1 MILYGRALDTLL
13 VIAVAFFECYCEKNI
28 LICCHCNDLRIGQDV
43 IASAQL
49 AANLGMPVLDVP
61 LEALRCNVGG
71 LLERNDTNVLPKSV
85 LFAVLAN
92 LNLMCAGL
100 EQESQTG
107 AGQKEDTAACVF
119 GIGLEEVQV
128 VKLGETLIYATA
140 DTTKRNNV
148 NSVGVFVA
156 DPVDCFGEIG
166 RVLISVAND
175 LRRGRLRRVEVAD
188 RWSQG
193 IEVANDELKVRLW
206 QKLIRAF
213 HSRANLLFLRNG

>member
-1 MILYGRALDTLL
+1 MILYVRALDTLL

-28 LICCHCNDLRIGQDV
+28 LICCHCNDLGIGQDV

-49 AANLGMPVLDVP
+49 AANLSMPVLDIP
-61 LEALRCNVGG
+61 FEALRCNIGG
-71 LLERNDTNVLPKSV
+71 LLERNDTNVLSKSV

-92 LNLMCAGL
+92 LNLMGTGL

-107 AGQKEDTAACVF
+107 AGQEEDATACVF

-128 VKLGETLIYATA
+128 VKLRETLVHATA

-175 LRRGRLRRVEVAD
+175 LRRGRLRRVEIAN

-193 IEVANDELKVRLW
+193 IEVANDKLKVRLC
-206 QKLIRAF
+206 QKLIGMF
-213 HSRANLLFLRNG
+213 HNNANLLLFRNG